1 MTILVARDLHKR
13 FGGLVALAGVS
24 LEVEQGEI
32 LGVIGPNGAGKT
44 TLFHVL
50 SGFLPPDGGK
60 VLFRGQDITGLPSYA
75 VAQLGLVRTF
85 QLVRPFAGLTVLE
98 NVVVACTS
106 PRSRRLS
113 RGRSLQDRAWELL
126 LQVGLAHR
134 AAELVDHLPF
144 GELKRLEIA
153 RALALSPDV
162 LLLDEPF
169 SGLSAAETGSLL
181 ELVRTLSQSGATLV
195 VVEHKLRELMQLVRR
210 VVVLDLGRVIAT
222 GTPEEVARNP
232 AVVRAYLGGAA

>member
-1 MTILVARDLHKR
+1 MQTSI
-13 FGGLVALAGVS
+13 
-24 LEVEQGEI
+24 
-32 LGVIGPNGAGKT
+32 
-44 TLFHVL
+44 
-50 SGFLPPDGGK
+50 
-60 VLFRGQDITGLPSYA
+60 
-75 VAQLGLVRTF
+75 
-85 QLVRPFAGLTVLE
+85 VRPFAGLTVLE

-106 PRSRRLS
+106 ARSRRLT

-126 LQVGLAHR
+126 RQVGLAHR
-134 AAELVDHLPF
+134 AAEPVDHLPF

-169 SGLSAAETGSLL
+169 SGLSAAETAPLL

-210 VVVLDLGRVIAT
+210 VVVLDFGRVIAT

-232 AVVRAYLGGAA
+232 GVVRAYLGGAA